1 MHELSIADNIVTAV
15 LAEIERRGLKSVATI
30 ALRVGAL
37 TDIVP
42 DALEFGFEVLT
53 RDTVLAQ
60 TTLHIEV
67 VPCQGHC
74 RDCSRD
80 FEVRE
85 FVFVCPHCQGSGID
99 LTRGTELD
107 IAYLEVEDGSA

>member
-1 MHELSIADNIVTAV
+1 MHELAIADNIVTAV
-15 LAEIERRGLKSVATI
+15 LAEVERRGLKSVATI

-37 TDIVP
+37 TDVVP
-42 DALEFGFEVLT
+42 EALEFGFEILT
-53 RDTVLAQ
+53 RE
-60 TTLHIEV
+60 TLLNGTKLRIEL

-74 RDCSRD
+74 RDCGRN

-99 LTRGTELD
+99 LTKGTELD
-107 IAYLEVEDGSA
+107 IAYLEIDDDAG